1 LEPARAERAAREGA
15 ALASARA
22 AYAARPWVLW
32 DRKDALRAVRGQA
45 DLDAVIAE
53 TPYERVRYEAY
64 LQKLQGLPLG
74 AARLARWTRAANGR
88 FGFVVYAHSRSGAES
103 EQRFLARYS
112 AATVTYPD
120 GTKLTSGER
129 AVFGP
134 GPDFYDVGTFRDT
147 RYTGSLTYRFAAPR
161 GGCEPRGTLRF
172 RDAYGR
178 AYAFPFDLRRYR

>member
-1 LEPARAERAAREGA
+1 
-15 ALASARA
+15 
-22 AYAARPWVLW
+22 VLW

-74 AARLARWTRAANGR
+74 GALLARWTREAGGR
-88 FGFVVYAHSRSGAES
+88 FGFVVYAHSRSGEES
-103 EQRFLARYS
+103 ERTFLARFS
-112 AATVTYPD
+112 PATVTYPD
-120 GTKLTSGER
+120 GTKLVSAER
-129 AVFGP
+129 VVFGP

-147 RYTGSLTYRFAAPR
+147 RYTGSLTYRFAAPH
-161 GGCEPRGTLRF
+161 GACEARGTLRF